1 MRLDLPLP
9 PPPLEKGT
17 NGPLLIQWITL
28 SKPLAILLKP
38 LYKTPLAVKKTRK
51 PSCLA
56 IYSYFKDSPLF
67 IKECRIL
74 DWICLGVKVR

>member
-9 PPPLEKGT
+9 PPPPWKGDQRPLVDTVDYSIQTAGYFIETPVQDTPGSEKD
-17 NGPLLIQWITL
+17 
-28 SKPLAILLKP
+28 
-38 LYKTPLAVKKTRK
+38 KKTFMF
-51 PSCLA
+51 SNLF
-56 IYSYFKDSPLF
+56 IYSPLF